1 MHLYFRF
8 SPVCLTAAQV
18 LPRSLGSNIITNSSS
33 SNNSSHLSQ
42 IQPLTQSPV
51 LLKNRVLSPRQ
62 QHRQRSGRSRRTIPT
77 RTGVLF
83 VRTEESCSVVTS
95 VPKFFI
101 SPVTSPPST
110 SLPGEMDCGQVFIGT
125 VKIRSSEWMFFLL
138 CLFFLFLPFLPFCP
152 PDFLPQPFSSLSI
165 SLLFYLLSVCLPLL
179 FYVSI
184 SSRCLFMSPTP
195 TLSVISFNSQV

>member
-1 MHLYFRF
+1 MFFFTYYTNYWVKLKSLSRFWMHLYFRF

-62 QHRQRSGRSRRTIPT
+62 QHRRRSGRSRRTIPT

-110 SLPGEMDCGQVFIGT
+110 SLPGEMDCGPVFIGT

-138 CLFFLFLPFLPFCP
+138 SFFLCFFFFSHSFPSVPLI
-152 PDFLPQPFSSLSI
+152 SSLS
-165 SLLFYLLSVCLPLL
+165 LFPPCLYLSFSICYL
-179 FYVSI
+179 YVSLCC
-184 SSRCLFMSPTP
+184 SM
-195 TLSVISFNSQV
+195 